1 MPKYPYMRLI
11 ALLFFSLSMTIAQAA
26 PRYFSRI
33 TDTGTCYFFTPK
45 SIQAAKGIKSFNYD
59 MTYVVPGDSVVI
71 NFTIIGKA
79 AERPSQLTLT
89 GGNGSSIKCNN
100 FSTLFVDIDGKNFE
114 VRVTSR
120 FHVTDVRA
128 IFQGPQPLSFN
139 FTQGTSSF
147 SCGYTNS
154 QWQKDRNEINRIFQL
169 IDITQQ

>member
-100 FSTLFVDIDGKNFE
+100 FSTLFVDIDGDNFE

-120 FHVTDVRA
+120 FHVTDIRA
-128 IFQGPQPLSFN
+128 IFQGPQPLSFI
-139 FTQGTSSF
+139 FTQGSSSF